1 MAGGERKA
9 LLNMHLHPAAIFHS
23 TTETQPGAL
32 QTPQFPPPKAPG
44 LSDFLSAQG
53 PLWLPDGCTPSPPTE
68 ASTVSGGPAR
78 PYSLGSA
85 PLGTPAW
92 LPPRL

>member
-23 TTETQPGAL
+23 TAGTQPGAL
-32 QTPQFPPPKAPG
+32 QTPRFPPPKAPG

-53 PLWLPDGCTPSPPTE
+53 PSWLSDGCTPSLPAE
-68 ASTVSGGPAR
+68 ASTMSGSPA
-78 PYSLGSA
+78 
-85 PLGTPAW
+85 
-92 LPPRL
+92 